1 MKSDFGK
8 TAAET
13 ACKQEKIHLHA
24 CRNLPELQACTVKIR
39 KGGSPVDTS
48 TSAYR
53 LMELA
58 AISGEC
64 SPGVLAHLGIGRSYG
79 EKLITRLKG
88 EGYVRTHYKDGLR
101 GYRLTSRGKKLLLS
115 ENPARFSFYLSGS
128 SDTNRPRSDFPRR
141 LRLQQT
147 STAYA
152 MFLNAGVEIFRDRKP
167 LLFSME
173 NRAAPCKMALPAFYH
188 SREVKELGAEAVKIN
203 NSRTMGILLSP
214 ECIYAVFCTGG
225 SLMKWEYRT
234 ELKVKALLSYHTS
247 RGILSGM
254 NGGLRYTPDT
264 PVKALIIGEGMD
276 TALKLMESTGGFQ
289 KSYFYLD
296 SSFDYFHYIPDGS
309 AGATMLKLLC
319 SPALLKGLK
328 SLLLSDLQP
337 PCPDYG
343 LEHDA
348 VSEGMPVLLAFDFDM
363 LRLSR
368 FRTALSFHGLTGNL
382 VCFDFQKPV
391 LQQYFGEAATIETI
405 DLKKFEGRFLH

>member
-1 MKSDFGK
+1 M
-8 TAAET
+8 
-13 ACKQEKIHLHA
+13 
-24 CRNLPELQACTVKIR
+24 
-39 KGGSPVDTS
+39 DTS

-101 GYRLTSRGKKLLLS
+101 GYRLTGRGKKLLLG

-128 SDTNRPRSDFPRR
+128 SDTNQPRSEYPRR
-141 LRLQQT
+141 LRLQQA
-147 STAYA
+147 SIAYA
-152 MFLNAGVEIFRDRKP
+152 MLQCAGVEIFRDRKAP
-167 LLFSME
+167 LFQPGTGQG
-173 NRAAPCKMALPAFYH
+173 APYHMALPAFYH

-203 NSRTMGILLSP
+203 NSRTIGILLAP

-225 SLMKWEYRT
+225 ALMKWEYRT
-234 ELKVKALLSYHTS
+234 ELKVKALLSYHAS
-247 RGILSGM
+247 RGILSGS
-254 NGGLRYTPDT
+254 GGGPRYHPDT
-264 PVKALIIGEGMD
+264 PIKALLIGEGMD
-276 TALKLMESTGGFQ
+276 TALKMMESTGGFQ

-296 SSFDYFHYIPDGS
+296 SSFDYFHYIPDDD
-309 AGATMLKLLC
+309 AGMTMIRLLC
-319 SPALLKGLK
+319 SPAMMKALKN
-328 SLLLSDLQP
+328 LLLSDLQA

-348 VSEGMPVLLAFDFDM
+348 VSEGLPLLLAFDFDM

-368 FRTALSFHGLTGNL
+368 FRTALSFHGLTGSL
-382 VCFDFQKPV
+382 ICFDFQKPV
-391 LQQYFGEAATIETI
+391 LQQYFGEAVAIDTI
-405 DLKKFEGRFLH
+405 DLEKFEGRFLH

>member
-1 MKSDFGK
+1 M
-8 TAAET
+8 
-13 ACKQEKIHLHA
+13 
-24 CRNLPELQACTVKIR
+24 
-39 KGGSPVDTS
+39 DTS

-64 SPGVLAHLGIGRSYG
+64 SPGVLAHLGISPSYG

-101 GYRLTSRGKKLLLS
+101 GYRLTSRGKKLLLA

-128 SDTNRPRSDFPRR
+128 SDTNRPRSDLPRR
-141 LRLQQT
+141 LRLQQA

-152 MFLNAGVEIFRDRKP
+152 MLLNAGVEIFRDRKP
-167 LLFSME
+167 MLFSTGT
-173 NRAAPCKMALPAFYH
+173 RAAPRSMALPAFYH

-203 NSRTMGILLSP
+203 NSRAMGILLSP

-234 ELKVKALLSYHTS
+234 ELKVKALLSYHAS
-247 RGILSGM
+247 RGILSGT
-254 NGGLRYTPDT
+254 GTGYHPDT
-264 PVKALIIGEGMD
+264 PIKALIIGNGMD
-276 TALKLMESTGGFQ
+276 TSLKLMESTGGFQ

-296 SSFDYFHYIPDGS
+296 SSFDYFHYIPDDA
-309 AGATMLKLLC
+309 AGNTMIRLLC
-319 SPALLKGLK
+319 SPALLKGLRN
-328 SLLLSDLQP
+328 LLLSDLQP

-348 VSEGMPVLLAFDFDM
+348 VSDGMPVLLAFDFDM

-391 LQQYFGEAATIETI
+391 LQQYFGEAAAIETI

>member
-1 MKSDFGK
+1 M
-8 TAAET
+8 
-13 ACKQEKIHLHA
+13 
-24 CRNLPELQACTVKIR
+24 
-39 KGGSPVDTS
+39 DTT

-53 LMELA
+53 LMEMA

-64 SPGVLAHLGIGRSYG
+64 SPRVLAHLHLNTSYG
-79 EKLITRLKG
+79 EKLITRLKK
-88 EGYVRTHYKDGLR
+88 EGHIRTHYKDGLR
-101 GYRLTSRGKKLLLS
+101 GYRLTSRGKKLLLG

-128 SDTNRPRSDFPRR
+128 SDTNRPRSDIPRR
-141 LRLQQT
+141 LRLQQA
-147 STAYA
+147 SIAYA
-152 MFLNAGVEIFRDRKP
+152 MLQGAGVEIFRDRKAP
-167 LLFSME
+167 LFQPGTRTEPAS
-173 NRAAPCKMALPAFYH
+173 PCNMTLPAFYH

-203 NSRTMGILLSP
+203 NSRTTGILLAP

-225 SLMKWEYRT
+225 ALMKWEYRT
-234 ELKVKALLSYHTS
+234 ELKVKALLSYHAS

-254 NGGLRYTPDT
+254 GGGPRYHPDT
-264 PVKALIIGEGMD
+264 PIKALIIGEGME

-296 SSFDYFHYIPDGS
+296 SSFDYFHYIPDDS
-309 AGATMLKLLC
+309 AGITMIRLLC

-328 SLLLSDLQP
+328 NLLLSDLQP

-368 FRTALSFHGLTGNL
+368 FRTALSFHGLAGNL

-391 LQQYFGEAATIETI
+391 LQKYFGEAAAIDTI

>member
-1 MKSDFGK
+1 M
-8 TAAET
+8 
-13 ACKQEKIHLHA
+13 
-24 CRNLPELQACTVKIR
+24 
-39 KGGSPVDTS
+39 DTS

-53 LMELA
+53 LMELI

-64 SPGVLAHLGIGRSYG
+64 SPRALTHLHLSTSYG
-79 EKLITRLKG
+79 EKLTTRLKK
-88 EGYVRTHYKDGLR
+88 EGYIRTHYKDGLR
-101 GYRLTSRGKKLLLS
+101 GYRLTSRGKKLLLG
-115 ENPARFSFYLSGS
+115 ENSARFSFYLSGS
-128 SDTNRPRSDFPRR
+128 SDTNRPRSDIPRR
-141 LRLQQT
+141 LRLQQA
-147 STAYA
+147 SIAYA
-152 MFLNAGVEIFRDRKP
+152 MLQGAGVEIFRDRKAP
-167 LLFSME
+167 LFQQGTRTEAS
-173 NRAAPCKMALPAFYH
+173 PCNMTLPAFYH

-203 NSRTMGILLSP
+203 NSRTTGILLAP

-225 SLMKWEYRT
+225 ALMKWEYRT

-254 NGGLRYTPDT
+254 NNGLRYTPDT

-328 SLLLSDLQP
+328 NLLLSDLQP